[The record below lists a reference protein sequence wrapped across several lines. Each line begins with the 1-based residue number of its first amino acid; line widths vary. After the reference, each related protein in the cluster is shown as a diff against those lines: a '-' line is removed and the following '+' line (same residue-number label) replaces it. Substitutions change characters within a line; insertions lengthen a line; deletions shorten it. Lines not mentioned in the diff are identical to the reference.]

1 MSGSDPMDTG
11 INSGAFAGAAAL
23 AKAKAADPQARLRE
37 QAKLRQACQLFE
49 AQFLK
54 TLWKEMRKTVPKAGL
69 INGGQ
74 AEQMFTDLL
83 DQAVSD
89 SSVKGGRS
97 MGIAAMLEKQLS
109 RERAQRPSGQLPG
122 PGLAPPLQS
131 TLPATP
137 APTVKGLIP
146 PAGRYPAATA
156 GPGEFAAPVRGVV
169 SSAFGEREHP
179 ITGEERAHNGLDL
192 AAPAGTPVSAAKA
205 GTVSF
210 AGAAGDYGNLVIVEH
225 AGGGSTYYAHLQS
238 MKVKAGQS
246 LEQGQELGQVGST
259 GLATGPHLHFEVR
272 DGLGRAVDP
281 QPLLAK
287 GLNLA
292 T

>member
-1 MSGSDPMDTG
+1 LAG
-11 INSGAFAGAAAL
+11 SGAPAWGTAAWAGARFAC
-23 AKAKAADPQARLRE
+23 PGARARE

-54 TLWKEMRKTVPKAGL
+54 MLWKEMRKTVPQTGL
-69 INGGQ
+69 IHGGQ
-74 AEQMFTDLL
+74 AEQMFTDML
-83 DQAVSD
+83 DQAVAD
-89 SSVKGGRS
+89 NSVKAGRS

-109 RERAQRPSGQLPG
+109 RERVRRPSGGLPG
-122 PGLAPPLQS
+122 ANLAPPLAS
-131 TLPATP
+131 TVPSTP
-137 APTVKGLIP
+137 APSVRGLIP
-146 PAGRYPAATA
+146 PAGRYPAAGAAA
-156 GPGEFAAPVRGVV
+156 GEYQMPVQGVV
-169 SSAFGEREHP
+169 SSGFGEREHP

-192 AAPAGTPVSAAKA
+192 AAPAGTPVGAAKA

-210 AGAAGDYGNLVIVEH
+210 AGPAGDYGNLVVIDH
-225 AGGGSTYYAHLQS
+225 TGGGSTYYGHLQS
-238 MKVKAGQS
+238 VGVKAGQN
-246 LEQGQELGQVGST
+246 LEQGQELGKVGAT

-272 DGLGRAVDP
+272 DSLGRAVDP